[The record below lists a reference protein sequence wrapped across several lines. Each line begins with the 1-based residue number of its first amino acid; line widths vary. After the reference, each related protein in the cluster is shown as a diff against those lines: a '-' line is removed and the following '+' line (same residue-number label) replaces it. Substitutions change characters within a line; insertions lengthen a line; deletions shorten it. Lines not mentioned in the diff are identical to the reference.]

1 MSARCQIT
9 GRTVG
14 FGKAVSHSHRR
25 TRRRWPPNIQLKAYY
40 LPSEDRRIKVRGQRP
55 RNQGHRPRRASRP
68 SSRGSGR
75 IRPGALRA
83 PSGLI
88 APNGGDPVST
98 TDGAQRDSSNCQAVF
113 DRRDRLYVCQ
123 PMSLARTGITIP

>member
-40 LPSEDRRIKVRGQRP
+40 LPSEDRRIKVRVSAQGIKVIDRD
-55 RNQGHRPRRASRP
+55 GHRGRR
-68 SSRGSGR
+68 
-75 IRPGALRA
+75 
-83 PSGLI
+83 
-88 APNGGDPVST
+88 PVST